1 MRRFSCVGGGLDRSA
16 SVDSRHTARTKPAGG
31 GTEVFAAA
39 ATGAEGTDQRVST
52 TRMRHRP
59 SVLRTISISVR
70 STATGSGAG
79 CAETVRVR
87 RRQWLH
93 HHHAA
98 RAASGAAAKRSV
110 TKPARGSGRGDGST
124 NSPLSGLLGVFF
136 NRYQMVAT
144 ADRAP
149 DRAPPSPRQRL
160 RLLVGRGRIARPDHR
175 SSAHQTGL
183 G

>member
-1 MRRFSCVGGGLDRSA
+1 VGYGSRPLRGAASRATFRPFGSVGGELDCSA
-16 SVDSRHTARTKPAGG
+16 SVDSRKTARTKRAGG
-31 GTEVFAAA
+31 GPEVFAAG

-52 TRMRHRP
+52 TRIRQRP

-70 STATGSGAG
+70 STATGSDAG
-79 CAETVRVR
+79 RADTVRVCR
-87 RRQWLH
+87 RLWLH

-110 TKPARGSGRGDGST
+110 TKPARGSGRGVGST
-124 NSPLSGLLGVFF
+124 NSPISGLPGVFF

-149 DRAPPSPRQRL
+149 N
-160 RLLVGRGRIARPDHR
+160 
-175 SSAHQTGL
+175 
-183 G
+183 